1 MNLTSD
7 IVKSA
12 GIHTY
17 MGGHAIDAF
26 TDYVV
31 RNKYQRLVI
40 VADDNTY
47 NVIGNRVERALQKNS
62 INPHTL
68 VLHGNGDPINA
79 GARSVLDVLIALE
92 AGTEVVVAVGSGTIT
107 DIVRFVSHRTRL
119 PFISIPTAASVDAY
133 SSITT
138 SIMVEEVKRSLQAK
152 QPKAIFVSID
162 TLRKAP
168 QTMTA
173 AGFGDMLAKYTAI
186 ADWKLAHLLVGE
198 PYDDSIVQSIK
209 TALQQCIDNVKGI
222 GTHSKQDIQLLMEGL
237 FVSGI
242 CMAAAKNSRPAAG
255 SEHSLAHFWEMTH
268 PENGKPVALHGAR
281 TGVATGVISGIYEQ
295 LRSLSYQEVE
305 RWVQAAALPQISE
318 ETAGIQNVFGESGP
332 QINDSRFSFLGM
344 SQTDFQ
350 QLKKNILINWDEI
363 VAIASEVPSRERIV
377 SLLHQAKG
385 ASDPLE
391 IGIAEEQVSQA
402 LRWSS
407 YLRDRFTV
415 LELNQILKLID

>member
-17 MGGHAIDAF
+17 IGDHAIDAF

-47 NVIGNRVERALQKNS
+47 NAIGDRVERALQKNS
-62 INPHTL
+62 IKPHTL
-68 VLHGNGDPINA
+68 VLHENGDPIIA
-79 GARSVLDVLIALE
+79 SARSVLDVLIALE
-92 AGTEVVVAVGSGTIT
+92 SGTEIVVAVGSGTIT
-107 DIVRFVSHRTRL
+107 DIVRFISHRTRL
-119 PFISIPTAASVDAY
+119 PFISIPSAASVDAY

-138 SIMVEEVKRSLQAK
+138 SIMVEGVKRSLKAK
-152 QPKAIFVSID
+152 QPKAIFASID
-162 TLRKAP
+162 TLSKAP
-168 QTMTA
+168 QTMAA

-198 PYDDSIVQSIK
+198 PCDDCIVQSIK
-209 TALQQCIDNVKGI
+209 AALQQCIDNVKGLGI
-222 GTHSKQDIQLLMEGL
+222 HSAQDIQSLMEGL

-242 CMAAAKNSRPAAG
+242 CMAMAKNSRPAAG

-268 PENGKPVALHGAR
+268 QKRDKPLALHGTR
-281 TGVATGVISGIYEQ
+281 TGVATGVIAGIYEQ
-295 LRSLSYQEVE
+295 LRNLSYQEVE
-305 RWVQAAALPQISE
+305 SRVQVATLPQISKE
-318 ETAGIQNVFGESGP
+318 VAGIQDVYGESGP
-332 QINDSRFSFLGM
+332 EIRDNGFSFLEM

-377 SLLHQAKG
+377 SLLHQAKSV
-385 ASDPLE
+385 SDPLE
-391 IGIAEEQVSQA
+391 IGITEEQVSQA

-415 LELNQILKLID
+415 LELNRILKLID